1 MRDNIQWTNFALF
14 ISSTLSNTCSLLH
27 VRVQI
32 VSFCDWSFLQ
42 ISGKDC
48 LLKLEIWLV
57 ISTTVAVF
65 FQRKLT
71 IDYFI
76 MYSHSDETGILDVLE
91 INFFSLSNHVG
102 QSYEDFFKI
111 FVDFTFFVV
120 VDLCKFLEKRK
131 KVKVF

>member
-1 MRDNIQWTNFALF
+1 
-14 ISSTLSNTCSLLH
+14 
-27 VRVQI
+27 
-32 VSFCDWSFLQ
+32 
-42 ISGKDC
+42 
-48 LLKLEIWLV
+48 
-57 ISTTVAVF
+57 
-65 FQRKLT
+65 
-71 IDYFI
+71 

>member
-32 VSFCDWSFLQ
+32 VSFSDWSFLQ

-65 FQRKLT
+65 IQRKLT

-102 QSYEDFFKI
+102 QSYEDFLKI

>member
-1 MRDNIQWTNFALF
+1 
-14 ISSTLSNTCSLLH
+14 
-27 VRVQI
+27 
-32 VSFCDWSFLQ
+32 
-42 ISGKDC
+42 
-48 LLKLEIWLV
+48 
-57 ISTTVAVF
+57 
-65 FQRKLT
+65 
-71 IDYFI
+71 

-102 QSYEDFFKI
+102 QSYVDFFKI